1 MTNPFGTLQ
10 TNRFGE
16 NSVAWSPQDAC
27 LVGGIDICVFV
38 FVYLCICVFVYLC
51 ICVFVCLCIC
61 VFVYLCL
68 AKWDNLVT
76 TAVHLLVVH
85 FSKCFSPDII
95 IHSGML
101 SWLTDKKYISSA
113 VISRGEAAET
123 CKKCKYQILFVI
135 ALTIGDPSKQITVVV
150 SN

>member
-1 MTNPFGTLQ
+1 MTLAEREIPDEWGMLPPASCQMERQHFL
-10 TNRFGE
+10 
-16 NSVAWSPQDAC
+16 
-27 LVGGIDICVFV
+27 LV
-38 FVYLCICVFVYLC
+38 FVY
-51 ICVFVCLCIC
+51 LCIC

-76 TAVHLLVVH
+76 TAVQLLVVH

-113 VISRGEAAET
+113 DISRGEAAET
-123 CKKCKYQILFVI
+123 CKKSKYKILFI
-135 ALTIGDPSKQITVVV
+135 IDLTIWDPSKQIMVVV

>member
-1 MTNPFGTLQ
+1 MGDAPPSQLPD
-10 TNRFGE
+10 GE
-16 NSVAWSPQDAC
+16 GWRSSIFY
-27 LVGGIDICVFV
+27 LYLCVFV
-38 FVYLCICVFVYLC
+38 FLYLCV
-51 ICVFVCLCIC
+51 C

>member
-1 MTNPFGTLQ
+1 MVSLLAEREIPDEWGMILPASCQ
-10 TNRFGE
+10 MER
-16 NSVAWSPQDAC
+16 
-27 LVGGIDICVFV
+27 GGGAAFST
-38 FVYLCICVFVYLC
+38 CICVFLY
-51 ICVFVCLCIC
+51 LCIC

-101 SWLTDKKYISSA
+101 SRLTDKKYISSA